1 MPNFWL
7 AFRVRLLEMFGV
19 IIGHH
24 KRQHMSTTPR
34 FLGLI
39 TDFSLASTN
48 YTVSL
53 QCCPTTKTR
62 AMQMLSELLS
72 TCKVT
77 SGQAAKARGLLNW
90 LEMSMLGRPLTAAF
104 SGFIAR
110 QYFDTTESLTPE
122 LALCLQYLQLA
133 LSILPS
139 RIVEIYQNPRPPVII
154 YTDASTE
161 APTALAFAS
170 AFRLLGMTKS
180 WFHPLYLSLPSLH
193 QPSCRIE
200 LCYRFWTTKQL
211 GAPSFDPPRLRPMSI
226 TCHG

>member
-1 MPNFWL
+1 MVAYSCWYKRSSERISSEPSYQTSHVCQHYHFCSPAYRPTCICPTFWL

-161 APTALAFAS
+161 APTALG
-170 AFRLLGMTKS
+170 FRLG
-180 WFHPLYLSLPSLH
+180 
-193 QPSCRIE
+193 I
-200 LCYRFWTTKQL
+200 
-211 GAPSFDPPRLRPMSI
+211 
-226 TCHG
+226 